1 MAKKTYIVKRTLV
14 ETKKGVQ
21 ARYFKDGKRL
31 KDNAGRLQWIKQNY
45 EKIDRPYSKNPV
57 NLTAKEVRTYNQRK
71 SQADLFR
78 YKGKAI
84 SKFMTEV
91 LKARQLIPFDTDER
105 DILKLRGKDGSLL
118 FKNFGQFEQAFETAK
133 KNLLQTTFTSLMGV
147 EGWRGR
153 TQNESAISVLE
164 GLGIVGYD
172 GWKLEVI
179 LKDGRIIRG
188 KENGMVAIR
197 EFEEKET
204 DARTKWQDNV
214 AAVSFTY
221 DIDWDFVN
229 RIVTIRLWDKFDPD
243 VKGGGVLIQTRTSDP
258 IMRTK

>member
-1 MAKKTYIVKRTLV
+1 MKKTFQVKRTI
-14 ETKKGVQ
+14 TQTPKGVQ
-21 ARYFKDGKRL
+21 IRYFQDGKRL
-31 KDNAGRLQWIKQNY
+31 KNATGRLKWIKQNY
-45 EKIDRPYSKNPV
+45 EKIDRPYAKEPV
-57 NLTAKEVRTYNQRK
+57 NLTADEIKTYKQRK
-71 SQADLFR
+71 AQADLFR

-91 LKARQLIPFDTDER
+91 LKARQLIPYDADER

-118 FKNFGQFEQAFETAK
+118 FRNYGQFEQAFETAK

-164 GLGIVGYD
+164 GLQIVGYD
-172 GWKLEVI
+172 NWKLEI
-179 LKDGRIIRG
+179 ITKDGDIIRG
-188 KENGMVAIR
+188 KEQGMIAIR
-197 EFEEKET
+197 EFEENET
-204 DARTKWQDNV
+204 DQRTKWQDNV

-229 RIVTIRLWDKFDPD
+229 RILTIRLWDKFDPD
-243 VKGGGVLIQTRTSDP
+243 AKGGGVLIQTRTSDP
-258 IMRTK
+258 IKRTK

>member
-1 MAKKTYIVKRTLV
+1 MKKTFKVKRTLV
-14 ETKKGVQ
+14 ETKKGLQ
-21 ARYFKDGKRL
+21 ARYFQDGKRL
-31 KDNAGRLQWIKQNY
+31 KDGAGRLKWIKQNF
-45 EKIDRPYSKNPV
+45 EQIDKPYSKNPI
-57 NLTAKEVRTYNQRK
+57 NLTAKEVKTFKQRK
-71 SQADLFR
+71 AQSDLFR

-84 SKFMTEV
+84 TKFMTEV
-91 LKARQLIPFDTDER
+91 LKARQLIPYDTDER

-118 FKNFGQFEQAFETAK
+118 FKNYGQFEQAFETAK

-164 GLGIVGYD
+164 ALGLVGYD
-172 GWKLEVI
+172 GWKLEII
-179 LKDGRIIRG
+179 LSDGTIIRG
-188 KENGMVAIR
+188 KEAGMEAIR
-197 EFEEKET
+197 EFEENET
-204 DARTKWQDNV
+204 DERTKWQDNV

-229 RIVTIRLWDKFDPD
+229 RIITMRLWDKFDPNI
-243 VKGGGVLIQTRTSDP
+243 KGGGVLIQTRTSDP